1 MCFDDGRNSRIAF
14 GKAQKIPFTP
24 FFRFRH
30 TSMPEPETKVSAAI
44 DGRLIIEKYG

>member
-14 GKAQKIPFTP
+14 GKAKKIPFTP
-24 FFRFRH
+24 FFRH

-44 DGRLIIEKYG
+44 ACRLIYQ

>member
-14 GKAQKIPFTP
+14 GKAKKIPFTP

-30 TSMPEPETKVSAAI
+30 TSMPELETKVSAAI
-44 DGRLIIEKYG
+44 ACRLIYQ

>member
-24 FFRFRH
+24 FVRFRH
-30 TSMPEPETKVSAAI
+30 TSIPEPERAVSAAI
-44 DGRLIIEKYG
+44 ACRLIYQ

>member
-30 TSMPEPETKVSAAI
+30 TCMPEPETKVSAAI
-44 DGRLIIEKYG
+44 ACRLIYQ